1 MKVLL
6 LTAGAA
12 MLLSTVGCHSGDAVA
27 MSNNRL
33 AAYKQFQGQ
42 QRSMKL
48 LSLKTG
54 TNGSITIKG
63 DVTLEIEGELD
74 PLHALPSNPTVAQTL
89 IKEGA
94 GVVKAGVQ
102 FAAGAYVL
110 DKAFGAAKKE
120 PIVVEQPEPIM
131 IEPHVIEIPAGAGGA
146 GMLQ

>member
-1 MKVLL
+1 MSKALIIFCGACLL
-6 LTAGAA
+6 MG
-12 MLLSTVGCHSGDAVA
+12 TVGCRSGDAVA
-27 MSNNRL
+27 LSNNRL

-54 TNGSITIKG
+54 TNGSITITG

-120 PIVVEQPEPIM
+120 PIVVEQPEPV
-131 IEPHVIEIPAGAGGA
+131 IEIIEIPAGAGGA

>member
-12 MLLSTVGCHSGDAVA
+12 MLLSTVGCRSGDAVA
-27 MSNNRL
+27 LSNNRL
-33 AAYKQFQGQ
+33 AAYQQFQNQKREIENFYIKAAPGQ
-42 QRSMKL
+42 
-48 LSLKTG
+48 TI
-54 TNGSITIKG
+54 SITG
-63 DVTLEIEGELD
+63 VSEMRVATEAT
-74 PLHALPSNPTVAQTL
+74 PLHALPNNPTVAQTL

-120 PIVVEQPEPIM
+120 PIVVEQPEPI
-131 IEPHVIEIPAGAGGA
+131 IEIIEIPAGAGNM
-146 GMLQ
+146 GMIQ